1 MRNRL
6 TLASSLIALLTVAC
20 SSAPT
25 SPTIT
30 QEPAPAARPADPAV
44 GRSGIFINVTG
55 ENGTI
60 PCDWD
65 LAPVCG
71 PGRFA
76 SCVQH
81 GTGLGQPGPIARWES
96 SEWQCFPESWLP
108 RH

>member
-1 MRNRL
+1 MR
-6 TLASSLIALLTVAC
+6 TSTFAIALLALSTMVAC
-20 SSAPT
+20 SGSPTAPT
-25 SPTIT
+25 IAQDPK
-30 QEPAPAARPADPAV
+30 PASRPADPAI
-44 GRSGIFINVTG
+44 GRSGIFINATG
-55 ENGTI
+55 EGMI